1 MSKIII
7 YNKDNILITKLEG
20 KIEKDKDYRVVR
32 FKDFKLLQSISIQKQ
47 LRKIEKVEKYHK
59 SKEKKENRNKMED
72 VFRL

>member
-59 SKEKKENRNKMED
+59 SKEKNENRNKM
-72 VFRL
+72 